1 MTTSSSAPTDPQP
14 ARRRRR
20 APLVIALCVVLVLAL
35 GGTGYLV
42 LGRGGNGGDQ
52 ARALASALQKGDL
65 ESAPLASAD
74 DAQDTYD
81 RVTDSLTSAGAEPR
95 VEVESTKR
103 TGISTAQATLTWSW
117 TLPGIEDPWTYT
129 STADLQRRNG
139 TWQADLTP
147 QVIEPD
153 LTGDQQLSL
162 HVDRAAP
169 GSVTDRDGK
178 ELLGPHDVSVLGLD
192 KSQLDGDDAAK
203 EAAHD
208 LADALGIDADRYA
221 KTVAG
226 YGEKAFVPALTVRKE
241 NLDDYPMDRARKV
254 TGFLAQE
261 QTQPLAVTKGY
272 APGVLGSV
280 TEASAEQIEKSDGEL
295 APGDLVAS
303 GGVVGARSDRILG
316 TDGVTVTAEDPDAG
330 DDGKDPDALFTADPT
345 NGKDVETTLDDG
357 IQQMATKR
365 LADQDAPSAVVVMQP
380 STGDV
385 LASAVGPTGQEFPL
399 GLQGRYA
406 PGSTFKT
413 ITALS
418 LLRAG
423 DTPDTK
429 VQCPETAQVAGRSFK
444 NADSMD
450 PSLFGTM
457 TLRTAIAHSC
467 NTAMLLQ
474 HEKVDQ
480 ASLAGS
486 ASALGIGQKA
496 PEGLDGAFMGTV
508 DPDDEGVEHAA
519 DMMGQGKVL
528 ASPLAMATVVSSVVD
543 GKTVRPRVLADDDAK
558 PEAPQKPL
566 TKDEAST
573 LQGLLRGVVTDGGL
587 RKTLGD
593 MPGEPVIGKT
603 GTAEWN
609 DEDGELRLHSWVIVA
624 QGDLAVAVFVEDG
637 SYGSVTAAPIA
648 RDVLE
653 GAQGE

>member
-1 MTTSSSAPTDPQP
+1 
-14 ARRRRR
+14 
-20 APLVIALCVVLVLAL
+20 LILALCVVLVLAL
-35 GGTGYLV
+35 GGAGYLV

-65 ESAPLASAD
+65 KDAPLASAD
-74 DAQDTYD
+74 DAQHTYD
-81 RVTDSLTSAGAEPR
+81 RVTDSLTSAGAEPE
-95 VEVESTKR
+95 VEVENTRR
-103 TGISTAQATLTWSW
+103 TGIGTAEATLRWSW
-117 TLPGIEDPWTYT
+117 ALPGVDDPWTYT
-129 STADLQRRNG
+129 STVALQRTDG

-147 QVIEPD
+147 QMIQPD
-153 LTGDQQLSL
+153 LSGNQQLAL
-162 HVDRAAP
+162 DIDRARP
-169 GSVTDRDGK
+169 GSVTDKDGK

-192 KSQLDGDDAAK
+192 KSRLKGDDAAK
-203 EAAHD
+203 KAAHD
-208 LADALGIDADRYA
+208 LADVLGIDVDRYT
-221 KTVAG
+221 KTVVG

-241 NLDDYPMDRARKV
+241 NLDDYPLDKARKV

-261 QTQPLAVTKGY
+261 QTQPLAVTKDY

-280 TEASAEQIEKSDGEL
+280 TEASAEQIEKSDGKL

-316 TDGVTVTAEDPDAG
+316 TNGVTITA
-330 DDGKDPDALFTADPT
+330 KDPDSDADPDPLFTAEPK
-345 NGKDVETTLDDG
+345 NGKDVKTTLDDG

-365 LADQDAPSAVVVMQP
+365 LEDQDAPSAVVVMQP
-380 STGDV
+380 STGDL
-385 LASAVGPTGQEFPL
+385 LASAVGPTGQGFPL
-399 GLQGRYA
+399 GLQGQYA

-480 ASLAGS
+480 ASLATS
-486 ASALGIGQKA
+486 ASSLGLGQKA
-496 PEGLDGAFMGTV
+496 PEGLDDAFMGKV

-528 ASPLAMATVVSSVVD
+528 ASPLAMTTVLSSVVD
-543 GKTVRPRVLADDDAK
+543 GQTVRPRVLADDDSKADGSDT
-558 PEAPQKPL
+558 PL
-566 TKDEAST
+566 TKDEAKT

-587 RKTLGD
+587 HKTLGD
-593 MPGEPVIGKT
+593 MPGDPVIGKT
-603 GTAEWN
+603 GTAEWS
-609 DEDGELRLHSWVIVA
+609 DEDGKLKLHSWVIVS
-624 QGDLAVAVFVEDG
+624 QGDLAVAVFVETG
-637 SYGSVTAAPIA
+637 SYGAVTAAPIA
-648 RDVLE
+648 RDILE
-653 GAQGE
+653 GAK